1 MLIKEEIGERDT
13 EYSNANLIALVPETQ
28 NQTNTDG
35 ELDQVR
41 QLVRDFA
48 LELLRRRL
56 SMQVQFLQL
65 IERQPDHVPK

>member
-13 EYSNANLIALVPETQ
+13 EYSNANLIALVSETQ
-28 NQTNTDG
+28 NETKTDG